1 MTGKELIDYLSAQQ
15 FKMFPD
21 SNFIPDLEESHLPAL
36 FVFSSGGSESDS
48 DLPIQYPTFQVIVKG
63 KSYKSDIGQMDLTE
77 QLAKKLIKLLDK
89 KIHYEIGSNYVY
101 ESRSMQSNPIPIGL
115 DTYDRPTYSTNFRFK
130 IQPILPSEGS

>member
-1 MTGKELIDYLSAQQ
+1 MTGKELIDYLTAQQ
-15 FKMFPD
+15 FNMFPD
-21 SNFIPDLEESHLPAL
+21 PNYIPDIEESQLPAL
-36 FVFSSGGSESDS
+36 FVFVSGGGESDQ
-48 DLPIQYPTFQVIVKG
+48 DLPIEYPTFQVIVKG
-63 KSYKSDIGQMDLTE
+63 KSYKSDVKQMDLTE

-89 KIHYEIGSNYVY
+89 KIHYEIVSNYVY

>member
-1 MTGKELIDYLSAQQ
+1 MTGKELIDYLTDQK
-15 FKMFPD
+15 FNMFPD
-21 SNFIPDLEESHLPAL
+21 ANFIPDLEESQLPAL
-36 FVFSSGGSESDS
+36 FLFVTGGSEADP

-63 KSYKSDIGQMDLTE
+63 KSYKSDLNQMYVTE
-77 QLAKKLIKLLDK
+77 ELAKSLIKLLDK

-130 IQPILPSEGS
+130 IQPYTPSEGS